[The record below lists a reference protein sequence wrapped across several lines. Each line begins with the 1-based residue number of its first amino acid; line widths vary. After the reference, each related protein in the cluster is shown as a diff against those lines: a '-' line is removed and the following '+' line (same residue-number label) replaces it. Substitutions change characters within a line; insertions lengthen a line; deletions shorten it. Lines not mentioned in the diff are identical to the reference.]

1 MKLKLE
7 LIAKVTADYINSR
20 LQMLDFNAEE
30 MADTAA
36 TLALS
41 EIQQVI
47 QDEQISDFDAI
58 EKIVVVFEKYNI
70 SAGTRHDFG

>member
-70 SAGTRHDFG
+70 SAGTRHDF

>member
-1 MKLKLE
+1 MNLKLE
-7 LIAKVTADYINSR
+7 LIAKITADYINSR

-70 SAGTRHDFG
+70 SAGTRHDF